1 MKIIMN
7 VFNFFID
14 AGPTVMLPV
23 IITII
28 GLIFGLKISRAFN
41 QVCRDQVDIGLMTTN
56 VGPAAK
62 AMVDRTGVK
71 LDALM
76 LGGVRLRLLLGH
88 RQSFQS

>member
-1 MKIIMN
+1 
-7 VFNFFID
+7 
-14 AGPTVMLPV
+14 
-23 IITII
+23 
-28 GLIFGLKISRAFN
+28 
-41 QVCRDQVDIGLMTTN
+41 MTTN

-76 LGGVRLRLLLGH
+76 LAGVRLRLLLGH